1 MPRNVLRDTQMR
13 EQRRKEILDA
23 AASVFARRGLLTKID
38 DIASEAG
45 RSHGY
50 IYSYFKSKEELL
62 LAVIKRGQDLYG
74 EQLNKAIELEG
85 KASDK
90 FRYIATK
97 VLSQES
103 NADSYMVLL
112 QAIFTDLLDDEE
124 KMKIRE
130 RGKKNRQLL
139 VQLIHEGQADGSV
152 RQGDPI
158 HLATLFATLI
168 QNLMLLKV
176 REYEPANE
184 TTIQLLMQ
192 MIGP

>member
-1 MPRNVLRDTQMR
+1 MPRNLLRDTQMR
-13 EQRRKEILDA
+13 EKRRRDILDA

-38 DIASEAG
+38 DIAVEAG
-45 RSHGY
+45 RSHGHV
-50 IYSYFKSKEELL
+50 YSYFKSKEELL
-62 LAVIKRGQDLYG
+62 LAVIKRGQDIYG
-74 EQLNKAIELEG
+74 EQLQMALELEG

-90 FRYIATK
+90 FRYIASK

-124 KMKIRE
+124 KQKIRQ
-130 RGKKNRQLL
+130 RGKMNRQLL
-139 VQLIHEGQADGSV
+139 IELIKEGQADGSV

-158 HLATLFATLI
+158 QLATLFATLI
-168 QNLMLLKV
+168 QNLMLLKI

-184 TTIQLLMQ
+184 TTIDLLIQ